1 MSENKEP
8 SANAGDGS
16 LTSPNPN
23 TSQIASAENKNAKKE
38 KFDAA
43 TLNEKARRVSDARDA
58 VLAFVTRIEAFLVEV
73 EARSEKAVQQVQ
85 EDQQALQSALAA
97 IASAKPA
104 QPQNADNSNLNRP
117 PGWTPQNPAI
127 HPD

>member
-1 MSENKEP
+1 
-8 SANAGDGS
+8 
-16 LTSPNPN
+16 
-23 TSQIASAENKNAKKE
+23 
-38 KFDAA
+38 

-73 EARSEKAVQQVQ
+73 EARSEKAVQQVPEEQ
-85 EDQQALQSALAA
+85 QKAAKEIQFEKTKAMSAIQQALQSALAA

-117 PGWTPQNPAI
+117 TGWTPQNPAI